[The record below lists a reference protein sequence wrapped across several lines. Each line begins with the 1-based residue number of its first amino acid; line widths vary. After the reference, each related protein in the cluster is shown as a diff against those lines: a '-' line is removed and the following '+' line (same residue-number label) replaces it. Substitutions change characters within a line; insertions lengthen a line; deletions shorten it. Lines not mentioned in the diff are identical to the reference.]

1 MHVLPDPGEHGRGF
15 QLRPG
20 DSFVIPGGWLK
31 LSLNPL
37 ESTGRLFRGGLD
49 MLAARLFL
57 EDMHR
62 KEEGYAEAAFA
73 LEKRTDEIVNSFS
86 PLAGLDINDGS
97 HAEKILT
104 IMEGQRSTREFW
116 ALWTGQFLSIARSA
130 LEAGEASRAVWATAC
145 AERCRSMMVFKES
158 LEEVVWMGQS
168 AKRILDILQ
177 VWDTNRD
184 NSDEEFWQLTFN
196 ENSYVLSQV
205 FAVPMIFLKDKP
217 YVGGMKLDRSDS
229 RFIDYLF
236 AAEPSREAILIEIK
250 TPATRLLSGSDYRGI
265 RPPSRDLAGSVV
277 QVLDYRSELM
287 RNLHSLT
294 EGTKFDV
301 SAFTPRCAVLI
312 GNAEKE
318 LQDAK
323 NRRSFELF
331 RASLKDVEVIT
342 YDELFRKVEILAEL
356 FSLKRERRK
365 EESPPDASSGVTNS
379 PKK

>member
-1 MHVLPDPGEHGRGF
+1 
-15 QLRPG
+15 
-20 DSFVIPGGWLK
+20 
-31 LSLNPL
+31 
-37 ESTGRLFRGGLD
+37 